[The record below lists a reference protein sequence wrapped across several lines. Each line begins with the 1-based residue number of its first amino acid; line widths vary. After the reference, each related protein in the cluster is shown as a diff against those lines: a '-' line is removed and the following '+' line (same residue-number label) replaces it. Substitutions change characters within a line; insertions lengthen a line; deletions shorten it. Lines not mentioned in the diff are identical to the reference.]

1 MGNQHTSLD
10 EAIEACGGPEALMN
24 THNCDPCCR
33 NLKCCDCVDC
43 AVKKAATAGAET
55 TKIDIPVT
63 HRDVFY
69 NLPIKIM
76 WPFKNAIALN
86 NTICML
92 SDPQVKLVNH
102 PTYQMGEQAR
112 RTYSA

>member
-1 MGNQHTSLD
+1 MS
-10 EAIEACGGPEALMN
+10 
-24 THNCDPCCR
+24 
-33 NLKCCDCVDC
+33 
-43 AVKKAATAGAET
+43 KKAATAGAET

-86 NTICML
+86 NTTCML
-92 SDPQVKLVNH
+92 FDPQVNH
-102 PTYQMGEQAR
+102 PIPDGGIRASGR
-112 RTYSA
+112 AGA